1 MVHYSNT
8 ITYELKNSSAAI
20 FNEES
25 RVLNGALRRL
35 SEAAILLKKGIHLT
49 LEGA

>member
-8 ITYELKNSSAAI
+8 IAYELKNNSAAI

-25 RVLNGALRRL
+25 RVLNGALQRFFGNR
-35 SEAAILLKKGIHLT
+35 SP
-49 LEGA
+49 